1 MESTFNKINSV
12 CSKYASLVQFFTEL
26 FTVLKSLGSDRNYHF
41 LMSLVTRSSS
51 DSSKSTVEKSYSN
64 ILTQYAYR
72 YIEEEMGKR

>member
-41 LMSLVTRSSS
+41 LMSLVTRSSN
-51 DSSKSTVEKSYSN
+51 DSSKSIVEKSYSN

>member
-41 LMSLVTRSSS
+41 LMSLVTRSNN
-51 DSSKSTVEKSYSN
+51 DLSKSTVEKSYSN

>member
-41 LMSLVTRSSS
+41 LMSLVTRSTN

>member
-41 LMSLVTRSSS
+41 LMSLVTRSSN

>member
-1 MESTFNKINSV
+1 MESTFNKINGV

-41 LMSLVTRSSS
+41 LMSLVTRSSN

>member
-1 MESTFNKINSV
+1 METTFNKINSI
-12 CSKYASLVQFFTEL
+12 CSKYESLVQFFTEL

-41 LMSLVTRSSS
+41 LMSLVTRSSN